1 MSVTTRRER
10 RERDL
15 RRRQR
20 QKRGNEPSR
29 GDGGGGRGWIVGT
42 ALVVVVIALIIGLR
56 QAGIL
61 TAAPPL
67 ASGSPLPTVAA
78 IASDDPARGTKEAD
92 TGRDHVSAGTP
103 VAYATLPP
111 TSGNHWP
118 QPAGPVKA
126 GAYDQKFPF
135 EATTH
140 NLEHGGIVIVY
151 NGLSADDTKA
161 LKDFVTRTVTT
172 QYKKVLVEPYP
183 DLQGAKVTATAWDW
197 RLNLQAFDAVALTKF
212 IQAHY
217 DGPDAPE
224 PGAAW

>member
-10 RERDL
+10 REREL

-29 GDGGGGRGWIVGT
+29 GDGGGRGWIAG
-42 ALVVVVIALIIGLR
+42 AAAVVVVIALIFGLR
-56 QAGIL
+56 QAGVL
-61 TAAPPL
+61 TAAPPTPS
-67 ASGSPLPTVAA
+67 ASPLPTAVAL
-78 IASDDPARGTKEAD
+78 ASDDPARGTKEAD
-92 TGRDHVSAGTP
+92 TSRDHVNAGTP
-103 VAYATLPP
+103 VTYATLPP
-111 TSGNHWP
+111 TSGNHWAA
-118 QPAGPVKA
+118 PAGPVKA
-126 GAYDQKFPF
+126 GVYDKTLPF

-151 NGLSADDTKA
+151 SGLNADDTKA
-161 LKDFVTRTVTT
+161 LKDFVTRTIAT

-183 DLQGAKVTATAWDW
+183 ELQGAKVTATAWDW
-197 RLNLQAFDAVALTKF
+197 RLNLQTFDAAALTKF

-224 PGAAW
+224 PGAGW